1 MKLTASREDILSPLQ
16 SVIGVVERR
25 QTMPVLANVLL
36 SARDDR
42 LSITGTDLEV
52 ELVATS
58 SRQRA
63 GSGDI
68 TVPGRKLLDIFKA
81 LPEKTSVT
89 LSTEGERV
97 SLKAG
102 RSRFT
107 LSSLPAA
114 EFPLV
119 DEINAQQTL
128 TVSQGEFRRLIDK
141 THFSMAQQDVRYYL
155 NGMLLE
161 TEGKSLRAVATD
173 GHRLALCET
182 ELAARA
188 KTAQQVIV
196 PRKGVLELQRILG
209 DRRESR
215 TGRRHQSRSRPDRR
229 HSLHFEADRR
239 TFPGIWA
246 RDPGQSHQDRG
257 GGPRSSAGSPA
268 AHRHSF
274 EREVPR
280 HSPRV
285 KPDLL
290 TLQAHNPEQEE
301 AEDQIEVGYKGD
313 ELEVGFN
320 VNYLL
325 DALAAIDTEKVEI
338 GLTDANS
345 SCLIRAPGTTHD
357 ASTSSCRC
365 ALSASA
371 HVQPMSLGGARAV
384 EDACDASRRAELRL
398 CIPGKPDLG
407 RQCVGQDLASGGDL
421 PAGPRTLLSD
431 P

>member
-1 MKLTASREDILSPLQ
+1 MKLTATREDLLSPLQ

-36 SARDDR
+36 SAREDR

-52 ELVATS
+52 ELMATS
-58 SRQRA
+58 SVSVGA
-63 GSGDI
+63 GGDI

-89 LSTEGERV
+89 VSTEGDRV
-97 SLKAG
+97 SIKAG

-107 LSSLPAA
+107 LSTLPAA
-114 EFPLV
+114 EFPVV

-128 TVSQGEFRRLIDK
+128 SVSQGEFRRLIDK

-182 ELAARA
+182 ELANRA
-188 KTAQQVIV
+188 KSAQQVIV
-196 PRKGVLELQRILG
+196 PRKGVLELQRVLG
-209 DRRESR
+209 TEGNLELAVGTNHVRAQVGHVRFTSKLID
-215 TGRRHQSRSRPDRR
+215 GRFPEYGRVIPANPTKMIQ
-229 HSLHFEADRR
+229 ADREVLRSALQR
-239 TFPGIWA
+239 TAILSNEKYRGI
-246 RDPGQSHQDRG
+246 RLVLKSD
-257 GGPRSSAGSPA
+257 
-268 AHRHSF
+268 
-274 EREVPR
+274 V
-280 HSPRV
+280 
-285 KPDLL
+285 L

-301 AEDQIEVGYKGD
+301 AEDQIEVSYNGD

-325 DALAAIDTEKVEI
+325 DALSAIDTEKVEI

-345 SCLIRAPGTTHD
+345 SCLIRAPGGT
-357 ASTSSCRC
+357 AARY
-365 ALSASA
+365 
-371 HVQPMSLGGARAV
+371 VVMPM
-384 EDACDASRRAELRL
+384 RL
-398 CIPGKPDLG
+398 
-407 RQCVGQDLASGGDL
+407 
-421 PAGPRTLLSD
+421 
-431 P
+431 